1 MTEVIFTDEFDEW
14 YLSNSREI
22 RKKLFM
28 VIGLL
33 KELGTVLPFPYTAK
47 ILGAKYNLREL
58 RKEISGK
65 KYRIIYVFDPE
76 RKAVLLLGGDKTG
89 DKDWYEK
96 NIRNAEKIYDKY
108 LSLRSGQTV
117 KEAAECAPTKKR

>member
-33 KELGTVLPFPYTAK
+33 KELGTVLPFPYAAK

-58 RKEISGK
+58 RKEISGR
-65 KYRIIYVFDPE
+65 KYRPAGRKGTRRGAKRDRDHGGGDPE
-76 RKAVLLLGGDKTG
+76 RRGSPGTAKAGGT
-89 DKDWYEK
+89 
-96 NIRNAEKIYDKY
+96 
-108 LSLRSGQTV
+108 LSDAGT
-117 KEAAECAPTKKR
+117 AAIFPP